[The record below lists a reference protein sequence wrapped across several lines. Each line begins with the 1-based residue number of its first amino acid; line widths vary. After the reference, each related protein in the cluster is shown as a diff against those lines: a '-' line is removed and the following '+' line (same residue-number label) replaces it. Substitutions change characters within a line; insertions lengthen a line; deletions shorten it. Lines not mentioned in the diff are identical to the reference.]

1 MEIEKI
7 LNTHFIPN
15 LINSIISLVSYQ
27 YNNYQ
32 ISFFSWLITSS
43 DEDFKYLYIQ
53 EFKKNFQIYY
63 TKESIYLL
71 TCHSQNLSYSIYSF
85 YEIERDFNKLIIFIK
100 NMLNLQF
107 KNFQIN

>member
-1 MEIEKI
+1 MEIQKI

-32 ISFFSWLITSS
+32 ISFFVWLTTSS
-43 DEDFKYLYIQ
+43 DQDFKYLYIQ

-63 TKESIYLL
+63 TKESSNLL
-71 TCHSQNLSYSIYSF
+71 TYHSQNLSYSIYSF
-85 YEIERDFNKLIIFIK
+85 YEIERDFNKLVLFIK
-100 NMLNLQF
+100 NIINLQF
-107 KNFQIN
+107 KNFEIN